1 MGKGLCGKAM
11 HENPAKLELS
21 AVYCAVQSHNYEQK
35 NRINNKE
42 TTFFTF

>member
-1 MGKGLCGKAM
+1 VVKGLRRKAM

-21 AVYCAVQSHNYEQK
+21 AVYCEVQSHNYQQK
-35 NRINNKE
+35 KRINNKE